1 MNPKETSKNHLLNE
15 VWSLILLRGIILI
28 LLGIVMLAYPGA
40 TLTVLIIM
48 MGAWW
53 LVDGIVTIVKSIK
66 GRKELPAWGWG
77 IFTGIL
83 GILAGIIVLAQ
94 PLVGI
99 VLTTTF
105 LIWFLA
111 IAALLYG
118 INGIVTGIRL
128 RKEIKGEWSMVIGGI
143 LSMIFGIV
151 LMVNPLVSAVTLV
164 ISIGVI
170 AIIGGIVISVL
181 AFTVRKKQ

>member
-1 MNPKETSKNHLLNE
+1 M
-15 VWSLILLRGIILI
+15 R
-28 LLGIVMLAYPGA
+28 AY
-40 TLTVLIIM
+40 
-48 MGAWW
+48 
-53 LVDGIVTIVKSIK
+53 SIK
-66 GRKELPAWGWG
+66 GRKEIQAWGWG

-83 GILAGIIVLAQ
+83 GVLAGIIILAQ
-94 PLVGI
+94 PAIGL

-105 LIWFLA
+105 LAWFLA

-143 LSMIFGIV
+143 LSIIFGIV
-151 LMVNPLVSAVTLV
+151 LMLNPLVSALTLV
-164 ISIGVI
+164 ICIGVV